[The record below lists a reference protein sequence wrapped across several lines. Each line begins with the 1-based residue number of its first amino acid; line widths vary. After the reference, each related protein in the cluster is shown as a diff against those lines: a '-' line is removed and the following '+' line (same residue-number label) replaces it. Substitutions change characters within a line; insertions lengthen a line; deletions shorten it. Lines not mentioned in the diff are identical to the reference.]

1 MTDSKKAPFA
11 AMVEAQACESQCV
24 FEECERPTHEDYVI
38 CKECLRWASG
48 VRDCGAE
55 ERRAEE
61 RFFGGADH
69 ARGYWDDYEPYE
81 IY

>member
-1 MTDSKKAPFA
+1 
-11 AMVEAQACESQCV
+11 MVEAQCESEACES
-24 FEECERPTHEDYVI
+24 EACERPTHEDYTL
-38 CKECLRWASG
+38 CKECLRWAEAQ
-48 VRDCGAE
+48 DYGAE
-55 ERRAEE
+55 ERRAEQ